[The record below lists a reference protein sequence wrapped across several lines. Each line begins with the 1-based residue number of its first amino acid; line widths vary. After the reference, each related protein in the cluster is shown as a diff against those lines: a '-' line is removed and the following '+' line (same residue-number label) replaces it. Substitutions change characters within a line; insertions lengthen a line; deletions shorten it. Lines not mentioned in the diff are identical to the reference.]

1 VPWKKKHTQYE
12 RERYQQDKNQD
23 ATPYAAHDLLLLRES
38 AAYYVFRITF
48 SPFTHDYMGYAV
60 LQVLPRAFRDDHPP
74 LCSLSEEAKV
84 H

>member
-1 VPWKKKHTQYE
+1 MNVNDISRIKTRMLRHMLLMIFSFSE
-12 RERYQQDKNQD
+12 NQ
-23 ATPYAAHDLLLLRES
+23 LR
-38 AAYYVFRITF
+38 IMF